1 MSDEP
6 NDIEDNSDALDIADS
21 TEIKQDEELQTVHT
35 DLNFSFVAYNEDI
48 AICGAKGSGKS
59 YLANTL

>member
-21 TEIKQDEELQTVHT
+21 TEIKQDEEWK
-35 DLNFSFVAYNEDI
+35 N
-48 AICGAKGSGKS
+48 CGRKFN
-59 YLANTL
+59 YFNI